1 MQPAQAIEQRSRLS
15 EAARGHFLRSEVRP
29 TLVSDWLE
37 TVMIHFE
44 VSPEVL
50 QRETP
55 FELDCFGGRA
65 YVTLVA
71 FTMIGLRSRRWPRAG
86 RLFLRPIGTHEFLN
100 IRTYVRVNGESGIYF
115 LVEYL
120 PNRLSVL
127 LGPSVYG
134 LPYRFGRIEYHNS
147 FEADEQSGVV
157 RAGGGGGQPGVLRY
171 RMRRS
176 SESAVAPAGA
186 GSLTEFLMERYS
198 AFTRR
203 GEVVRRFRVWHEPWP
218 QVAAV
223 PEILEDTLLE
233 MTGSW
238 HASASLHSGQ
248 VSPGVCGVW
257 IGSPRRIDVVSH
269 GDSLKGGGKCVRRSC
284 SPRT

>member
-1 MQPAQAIEQRSRLS
+1 MQLAEEIEQRSRLS
-15 EAARGHFLRSEVRP
+15 EAARERFLRCEGPP
-29 TLVSDWLE
+29 TFVSDWLE
-37 TVMIHFE
+37 IVMIHFE
-44 VSPEVL
+44 DSPEVL

-55 FELDCFGGRA
+55 FELDCFDGRA

-71 FTMIGLRSRRWPRAG
+71 FTMTGLRTRRWPRAG
-86 RLFLRPIGTHEFLN
+86 RVLLRPIGAHEFLN
-100 IRTYVRVNGESGIYF
+100 VRTYVRVNAESGIYF

-147 FEADEQSGVV
+147 MEADEQSGVV
-157 RAGGGGGQPGVLRY
+157 RVGSGGASGALRY
-171 RMRRS
+171 RLRRT
-176 SESAVAPAGA
+176 SEATFAPASA

-203 GEVVRRFRVWHEPWP
+203 GDVVRRFRVWHEPWP
-218 QVAAV
+218 QVAAA
-223 PEILEDTLLE
+223 PEILEDSLMG

-238 HASASLHSGQ
+238 HRSASLHSAQ
-248 VSPGVCGVW
+248 ISPGVRGVW
-257 IGSPRRIDVVSH
+257 IGAPRRMDGGAERV
-269 GDSLKGGGKCVRRSC
+269 LRKGGGKCARQ
-284 SPRT
+284 